1 MDRRRTWFA
10 RRLAAA
16 VIAGLAF
23 LGASVATA
31 QQFTVTGTV
40 TGTLAGEERTW
51 YALEYQSQAEEG
63 TDGTSWLRNMGFGPV
78 TLLSFEV
85 EAHTQQAYGI
95 EGTLLLSGMLGS
107 LDCPCVADEV
117 DIRYISTPSMLEDVY
132 AMLEGELVVA
142 TLEMSDDGTYR
153 VTGTF
158 RALLGHV
165 EDLRTDEPDPEQT
178 IEVAGEFALDR
189 VLSDEGM

>member
-1 MDRRRTWFA
+1 MERVRTRTTRRWQA
-10 RRLAAA
+10 LVVACLA
-16 VIAGLAF
+16 V
-23 LGASVATA
+23 VATPVA
-31 QQFTVTGTV
+31 MAQFTVTGTV

-51 YALEYQSQAEEG
+51 YALEYQAQDQGGA
-63 TDGTSWLRNMGFGPV
+63 DGTTWLRNLGFGPV
-78 TLLSFEV
+78 TLLGFEV
-85 EAHTQQAYGI
+85 EAHAQETFGI
-95 EGTLLLSGMLGS
+95 EGTLLLSGMLAS

-117 DIRYISTPSMLEDVY
+117 DISYISTPSMLEDVY
-132 AMLEGELVVA
+132 AMLEGELVVT

-158 RALLGHV
+158 RALLGLV
-165 EDLRTDEPDPEQT
+165 EDLRTDEPDPDQT